1 MQYSCQSGGYAI
13 NGSRKKVEPTKQL
26 RSDRRSVESGRY
38 NQQVVFFTSEEP
50 DQLATGVE
58 GVNHTVVDFGA
69 DRLLRPNIV
78 E

>member
-1 MQYSCQSGGYAI
+1 MRLSIRVSAQEVSF
-13 NGSRKKVEPTKQL
+13 RELP
-26 RSDRRSVESGRY
+26 RRSAESGRY

-50 DQLATGVE
+50 DQLAVGLE

-69 DRLLRPNIV
+69 DRLLRPSIV